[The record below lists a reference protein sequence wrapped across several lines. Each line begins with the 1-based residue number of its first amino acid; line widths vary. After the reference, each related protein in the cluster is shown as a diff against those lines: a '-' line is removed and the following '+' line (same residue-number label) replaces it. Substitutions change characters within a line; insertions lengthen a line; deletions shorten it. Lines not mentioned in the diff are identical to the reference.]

1 MKNVIKSGFLALAL
15 LALNS
20 CYINRSTVGDGPTG
34 KSGTVKYSHAKQVYL
49 FWGAIACGHPAPATP
64 SACGYQIKTAFN
76 TTDMLINLITGGIV
90 GTRNIKILVNKNSQ
104 CDPAIQKFERKVE
117 KSKLKKE
124 LKNNSK

>member
-1 MKNVIKSGFLALAL
+1 
-15 LALNS
+15 
-20 CYINRSTVGDGPTG
+20 
-34 KSGTVKYSHAKQVYL
+34 
-49 FWGAIACGHPAPATP
+49 
-64 SACGYQIKTAFN
+64 
-76 TTDMLINLITGGIV
+76 MLINLITGGIV